1 MNTRSLENER
11 MRGRDREKGCTKA
24 KEREAEKGRAAKTR
38 KEKKGKT
45 GRQMVTDKKNS
56 RKDIRHV
63 HDHTL
68 DPLNSTRAYTLKLT
82 DTHTYAN

>member
-45 GRQMVTDKKNS
+45 ERQMVTDQKNS
-56 RKDIRHV
+56 RKTSGMHMITH
-63 HDHTL
+63 L
-68 DPLNSTRAYTLKLT
+68 IPLIAHALT
-82 DTHTYAN
+82 HLS

>member
-45 GRQMVTDKKNS
+45 ERQIVTDKKNS
-56 RKDIRHV
+56 RKTSDMHMITH
-63 HDHTL
+63 L
-68 DPLNSTRAYTLKLT
+68 IPLIAHALT
-82 DTHTYAN
+82 HLS

>member
-24 KEREAEKGRAAKTR
+24 KEREAENGRAAKTR

-45 GRQMVTDKKNS
+45 ERQTVTDKKNS
-56 RKDIRHV
+56 RKTSDMHMTTHLI
-63 HDHTL
+63 
-68 DPLNSTRAYTLKLT
+68 PLIAHALT
-82 DTHTYAN
+82 HLS

>member
-1 MNTRSLENER
+1 
-11 MRGRDREKGCTKA
+11 MRGREREKGRTKA

-38 KEKKGKT
+38 KEKEGKT
-45 GRQMVTDKKNS
+45 ERQMVTDKKNS
-56 RKDIRHV
+56 RKGIRHV

-68 DPLNSTRAYTLKLT
+68 DPLNSTRAYTLKLK

>member
-45 GRQMVTDKKNS
+45 ERQMVTDKKNS
-56 RKDIRHV
+56 RKTSDMHMITH
-63 HDHTL
+63 L
-68 DPLNSTRAYTLKLT
+68 IPLIAHALT
-82 DTHTYAN
+82 HLS

>member
-11 MRGRDREKGCTKA
+11 MRGREKGCTKA

-38 KEKKGKT
+38 KEKEGKT
-45 GRQMVTDKKNS
+45 ERQMVTDKKNS

-68 DPLNSTRAYTLKLT
+68 DPLNSIRVHTLKLK